1 MAVMSGSHT
10 VMNRKPSA
18 SRDPHAHVIVAPG
31 RRLLHHVPLAS
42 VWSRVTGRRARSPN
56 ASLNLVSFID
66 FLVVTVIF
74 LLMTFSASGE
84 ANARGVNVPGAA
96 NAESMV
102 DAPMVTVQHGQIL
115 VDGVDGGSARAIEEL
130 GRMEKIDR
138 LFEILRSK
146 RQLWLQLQPNKP
158 FPGVCVL
165 AIDEG
170 TPAIVVKSVFQT
182 AAYAG
187 YPNVS
192 FMVKT
197 LPSGR

>member
-1 MAVMSGSHT
+1 MMKR
-10 VMNRKPSA
+10 MPSA
-18 SRDPHAHVIVAPG
+18 KKDPHAHFIVPPG
-31 RRLLHHVPLAS
+31 RRLLHHVPLKS

-84 ANARGVNVPGAA
+84 ANAGGVNVPVAINTEA
-96 NAESMV
+96 MV
-102 DAPMVTVQHGQIL
+102 DAPMITVQHGQIL
-115 VDGVDGGSARAIEEL
+115 VDGADGGSARAIEEL

-138 LFEILRSK
+138 LFELLRAK
-146 RQLWLQLQPNKP
+146 RQLFLQLQPNRP

-170 TPAIVVKSVFQT
+170 TPAVVVKSVFQT

-192 FMVKT
+192 FLVKT
-197 LPSGR
+197 LPAGH